1 MNKLFVRLA
10 ASGAIA
16 ASLGAPA
23 FAGSASIDTTGPGS
37 TNTVTSTNCNDWNQT
52 TSNWVG
58 LGNWNYQSANSGD
71 VWLNRNT
78 KVDGFGGSGSAYNS
92 NATGNAVSIENRGNG
107 WSGFGNT
114 GSGPGNA
121 RIFLTGPDS
130 YNRISSDNHS
140 SFNSTTTNNVG
151 LANFNDQSAR
161 SGDVNISGNTVVRGA
176 GGSGD
181 AANFNSTSNAV
192 DISNSPSGMS
202 WSGSGNN
209 AGNASISTTGPDSYN
224 RISRD
229 NSSSTNL
236 TTRNNVGI
244 VNANNQSANTGD
256 VNVSHNTV
264 VSGFGGSGDAS
275 NFNHTANDVSLNN

>member
-92 NATGNAVSIENRGNG
+92 NATGNAVSIENRGN
-107 WSGFGNT
+107 
-114 GSGPGNA
+114 
-121 RIFLTGPDS
+121 
-130 YNRISSDNHS
+130 
-140 SFNSTTTNNVG
+140 
-151 LANFNDQSAR
+151 DQSAR

-244 VNANNQSANTGD
+244 VNANNQSANT
-256 VNVSHNTV
+256 V